1 MKLFGIRNGGGYA
14 PVSLEGGNVLS
25 YVVENSVI
33 IYPQI
38 TVEIAGVKKTRG
50 GAPICFPLFGA
61 PTERFSS
68 EIKQHGWLR
77 NQKLILDKESENSLT
92 LKGFR
97 QKAGVYPWRLTYDV
111 EISITSGGELFTGL
125 TIHRLNDGI
134 AGLAPVNPAFHPY
147 FCHLGR
153 SIAIIDGERFVVKN
167 NQRQV
172 LPVKGKEIL
181 VDMGRRQVK
190 MSLGGEFGKKYKPYV
205 FLWTDSPKYFCVEP
219 ILAHPGSFDSP
230 GGRFLKQGETL
241 SLSYSLSVL

>member
-14 PVSLEGGNVLS
+14 TVSLEGGTVLS
-25 YVVENSVI
+25 YMVENSVI
-33 IYPQI
+33 IYPQT
-38 TVEIAGVKKTRG
+38 TVEMAGGRKTIG
-50 GAPICFPLFGA
+50 GAFICFPLFGP
-61 PTERFSS
+61 PTSRFSS
-68 EIKQHGWLR
+68 EISQHGWLR
-77 NQKLILDKESENSLT
+77 KQGLNLYKEGETSLILS
-92 LKGFR
+92 GFR
-97 QKAGVYPWRLTYDV
+97 QKAGVYPWRVTYNI

-134 AGLAPVNPAFHPY
+134 AGLAPVNPAFHPC

-153 SIAIIDGERFVVKN
+153 SIAIIDGERFVVRS
-167 NQRQV
+167 NQRQA

-190 MSLGGEFGKKYKPYV
+190 MSLGSDFGKEYTPYV
-205 FLWTDSPKYFCVEP
+205 FLWTDSPKYFCIEP

-230 GGRFLKQGETL
+230 GGKFLKQGETL